1 MKMQFIPVKAVTAG
15 ERIGSIQCT
24 HRFLRTRMME
34 HLRALNGVHD
44 VKRIAWD
51 IIYFET
57 DEGINAKDVLE
68 AVHTVL
74 PVFAAEMDL
83 RPKWLIRNFWLLWGI
98 AFGIC
103 HLLDTVEYYL
113 DGGTSIITGH
123 WLAGL
128 VVVGIS
134 LWNYSFQRRHYE
146 HREAFIRE
154 QCVEQLKEHLKK
166 EAENGRKNNDD

>member
-15 ERIGSIQCT
+15 ERVGSIQCT
-24 HRFLRTRMME
+24 NRFLRMRMME

-57 DEGINAKDVLE
+57 DEGLNSKDVLK
-68 AVHTVL
+68 AVHAVL
-74 PVFAAEMDL
+74 PVFVAEMDL

-98 AFGIC
+98 TFGIC
-103 HLLDTVEYYL
+103 HILDTIEYYM
-113 DGGTSIITGH
+113 DGGMSIISGH

-128 VVVGIS
+128 FVVGVS
-134 LWNYSFQRRHYE
+134 LINYAFQRRYYE
-146 HREAFIRE
+146 RREAIIRE
-154 QCVEQLKEHLKK
+154 QCVAQLKKHLEK
-166 EAENGRKNNDD
+166 EAKNGRENNDD

>member
-1 MKMQFIPVKAVTAG
+1 MRIQVVHVKAATEGDHVGTLQCLNG
-15 ERIGSIQCT
+15 FIRKRI
-24 HRFLRTRMME
+24 ME
-34 HLRALNGVHD
+34 HLEKLEGVQN

-51 IIYFET
+51 IVYFET
-57 DEGINAKDVLE
+57 KDGFKAEDVLE
-68 AVHTVL
+68 AVHMIV
-74 PVFAAEMDL
+74 PVFAAEMNF

-98 AFGIC
+98 TFGIC

-146 HREAFIRE
+146 RREAFIRE

-166 EAENGRKNNDD
+166 EAGNV

>member
-1 MKMQFIPVKAVTAG
+1 MHIQLVHIKAATAG
-15 ERIGSIQCT
+15 EHIGTLQCLNGFVRKRI
-24 HRFLRTRMME
+24 ME
-34 HLRALNGVHD
+34 HLEKLEGVQN

-51 IIYFET
+51 IVYFET
-57 DEGINAKDVLE
+57 KDGFKAEDVLE
-68 AVHTVL
+68 AVHMIV
-74 PVFAAEMDL
+74 PIFAAEMNF

-146 HREAFIRE
+146 RREAFIRE

-166 EAENGRKNNDD
+166 EAGNV

>member
-1 MKMQFIPVKAVTAG
+1 MRVELVHIKAATAG
-15 ERIGSIQCT
+15 ERIGTLQC
-24 HRFLRTRMME
+24 
-34 HLRALNGVHD
+34 LNGFIRKRIMAHLEKLEGVQN
-44 VKRIAWD
+44 VKRIAWG
-51 IIYFET
+51 IVYFET
-57 DEGINAKDVLE
+57 KDGFKAEDVLE
-68 AVHTVL
+68 AVHTIV
-74 PVFAAEMDL
+74 PVFAAEMNF

-98 AFGIC
+98 TFGIC

-134 LWNYSFQRRHYE
+134 LWNYSFQRRYYE
-146 HREAFIRE
+146 RRGAFIRE

-166 EAENGRKNNDD
+166 EAENGSRNNDD